1 MVHMSRQ
8 GPRGQ
13 NCPGEMEDIESALVL
28 PPGFPY
34 SELMAIARLL
44 EEAGV
49 FTPGYGAPAVGLCHP
64 NGFLYSPSFQ
74 GQSTILLPDRNIA
87 SRFAQIAMGKLATD
101 DLRLVAALKVFC
113 HFLDILVE
121 PSVAFHEL
129 AHKQGNAKANE
140 ELAWFRIGDNG
151 NAFTWLDYSMGKIN
165 RVPPLG
171 EAPRFDSHD
180 LAYPLRRWRRNYIVA
195 LKIAEL
201 ELSAFTNLQRMLAL
215 LDWMHDDFIVAG
227 PATILACIYFAPNSP
242 PRAGLLKR
250 LNSPDRNRALEGVK
264 NAAWDITHLSD
275 FIKKVSEAD
284 GKDKRYL
291 FASSDKALHIMAKFL
306 FDFGGDGTHRG
317 PMVHGLSAWWPVN
330 QAIAIAERL
339 VRLTEEA
346 DTPSRTLN
354 NPQPDGFIDDLIAHG
369 ERIVFYQNAHQA
381 RR

>member
-1 MVHMSRQ
+1 MSWERSS
-8 GPRGQ
+8 GRARL
-13 NCPGEMEDIESALVL
+13 GEVEEIESALFL

-34 SELMAIARLL
+34 PELKALARVL
-44 EEAGV
+44 EDAGV

-64 NGFLYSPSFQ
+64 NGFLYSHSIQ

-87 SRFAQIAMGKLATD
+87 SRFAQIAMGNPATD
-101 DLRLVAALKVFC
+101 DLRLVAAIKAFC

-151 NAFTWLDYSMGKIN
+151 DAFTWYDYSIGIID
-165 RVPPLG
+165 RVPPPSAVPLI
-171 EAPRFDSHD
+171 DSYE
-180 LAYPLRRWRRNYIVA
+180 LATPLRRWRRNYIVA

-201 ELSAFTNLQRMLAL
+201 EISALTNLQRMLAL

-227 PATILACIYFAPNSP
+227 PAAMLACIYFAPNSP

-250 LNSPDRNRALEGVK
+250 LNSPNRHRALEGVK

-275 FIKKVSEAD
+275 FIKKVNEENE
-284 GKDKRYL
+284 KDVKYL
-291 FASSDKALHIMAKFL
+291 LASNDKALHIMAKFL
-306 FDFGGDGTHRG
+306 FDFGADGIHLDQ
-317 PMVHGLSAWWPVN
+317 MVDSLSTWWPVS

-339 VRLTEEA
+339 ARLIEEA
-346 DTPSRTLN
+346 DSPSRALN
-354 NPQPDGFIDDLIAHG
+354 NLQPDGFIDDMTARG
-369 ERIVFYQNAHQA
+369 ERIVLFERAHQA
-381 RR
+381 SR